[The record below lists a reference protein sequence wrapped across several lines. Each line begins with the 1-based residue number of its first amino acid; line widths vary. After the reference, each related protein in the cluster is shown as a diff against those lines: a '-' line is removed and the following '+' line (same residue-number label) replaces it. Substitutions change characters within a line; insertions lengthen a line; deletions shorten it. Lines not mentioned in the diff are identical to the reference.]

1 MNPLKV
7 KLLNK
12 NISDKR
18 KKFFKEKD
26 LRQKQIL
33 DLKIKI
39 DQLKLKL
46 ERIK

>member
-12 NISDKR
+12 NISDNR

-26 LRQKQIL
+26 LRQKQVL